1 MDWTSTLP
9 EPVSKTYNSYN
20 VSQKQIAIFA
30 ASKYGI
36 EAVSSTFG
44 FHRSLIW
51 RWKQKTSYVSNAD
64 ASLPPADSVPA
75 RPVQELCGLR
85 PEERNLEENRLVFQL
100 LGEDPDACL
109 SATGIVSPPDLVNQ
123 LDADDNDD
131 DDDDVQRWK
140 DALNRV
146 ATEDNQL
153 QHQYSSQSLKIA
165 LESGIPDDVKDQVEQ
180 CMNAALEH
188 NNNYRS
194 NRTSTAWKPKQRSFL
209 SFWHNLLKNTDI
221 VLVSEAKLVLW
232 LHAILKTNPQM
243 GLENLQQHVSAV
255 IDLWR
260 DQNARGLV
268 VGENPRKG
276 AALKG
281 LLRRHKRGKED
292 RKKFLSID
300 KGIGTLADGYRQ
312 ADVLRIAN
320 YFFEQGSLL
329 GLRSRLDFLLGHAM
343 LCRSEDKRN
352 ALLAN
357 LCMYELEDEGPT
369 DAMPLCS
376 T

>member
-1 MDWTSTLP
+1 M
-9 EPVSKTYNSYN
+9 
-20 VSQKQIAIFA
+20 
-30 ASKYGI
+30 
-36 EAVSSTFG
+36 
-44 FHRSLIW
+44 
-51 RWKQKTSYVSNAD
+51 
-64 ASLPPADSVPA
+64 
-75 RPVQELCGLR
+75 
-85 PEERNLEENRLVFQL
+85 
-100 LGEDPDACL
+100 
-109 SATGIVSPPDLVNQ
+109 
-123 LDADDNDD
+123 
-131 DDDDVQRWK
+131 
-140 DALNRV
+140 
-146 ATEDNQL
+146 
-153 QHQYSSQSLKIA
+153 
-165 LESGIPDDVKDQVEQ
+165 
-180 CMNAALEH
+180 
-188 NNNYRS
+188 
-194 NRTSTAWKPKQRSFL
+194 
-209 SFWHNLLKNTDI
+209 LKNTDI

-268 VGENPRKG
+268 VGESPRKG

-369 DAMPLCS
+369 RCHAIVLNLTQSKTNQEGRNEVGVTVRHKDVAQCPVGALAFYLFHRFHLFGEDFPDLSTNQAWYSIFLFRDRSKYTPLTYAQQWKAISTCFADLHIQSSKKTHAMRGQGEIFRNKRS
-376 T
+376 NS